1 MPISADAIGIM
12 FRPVGKKGVPVV
24 PVTDREGRLETL
36 DLDDFQAHPWPR
48 EFGLPERAHWLD
60 TGLIQRSNLPP

>member
-1 MPISADAIGIM
+1 M

-36 DLDDFQAHPWPR
+36 DLDDFQAHPWLR